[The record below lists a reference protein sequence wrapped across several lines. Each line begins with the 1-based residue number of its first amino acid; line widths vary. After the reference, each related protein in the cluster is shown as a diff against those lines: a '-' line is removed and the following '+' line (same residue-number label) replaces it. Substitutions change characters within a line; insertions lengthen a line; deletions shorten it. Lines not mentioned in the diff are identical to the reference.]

1 MPSWELFEAQDE
13 AYKERILPS
22 SCTRRLAVEAGSPM
36 GWARYANAVVG
47 VDRFGASAPYKV
59 LAEKY
64 GLTVERVLDEAKALL

>member
-1 MPSWELFEAQDE
+1 M
-13 AYKERILPS
+13 
-22 SCTRRLAVEAGSPM
+22 EAGSSM
-36 GWARYANAVVG
+36 GWARYAGAMVG